1 MSLLFS
7 LLAGVI
13 FGAGLAVSDMVNPA
27 RVLNFLDLAGHWD
40 PTLIF
45 VMAGGLGIT
54 ALGYRLVFRHGS
66 PICSDKFHLPGA
78 ATDRCSARWRF
89 GAVWRR
95 MGSCRYLPGP
105 CACRSHDARAQGS
118 GVRRSHADRDGCD
131 HRLARQNEADE
142 RRPTILKGLI
152 PLAETKGLG
161 SNWTTSA
168 ISRERDMVKKL
179 MLAALVATF
188 AGGAAFAQ
196 ESCETKAMGKDGK
209 PLAGAA
215 KNSFMKKCM
224 ADSCAA
230 KAMSADGK
238 PLSGA
243 AKTSFMK
250 KCEKGA

>member
-1 MSLLFS
+1 VRPAAPLPSRAAIFCGALSAHFS
-7 LLAGVI
+7 DIPTPAAAI
-13 FGAGLAVSDMVNPA
+13 FRA
-27 RVLNFLDLAGHWD
+27 R
-40 PTLIF
+40 
-45 VMAGGLGIT
+45 
-54 ALGYRLVFRHGS
+54 
-66 PICSDKFHLPGA
+66 LP
-78 ATDRCSARWRF
+78 SARWRF
-89 GAVWRR
+89 RAVWR
-95 MGSCRYLPGP
+95 G
-105 CACRSHDARAQGS
+105 SHDARAQGS
-118 GVRRSHADRDGCD
+118 GVRRSHADRDGC
-131 HRLARQNEADE
+131 HRRLARQNEADE
-142 RRPTILKGLI
+142 RRPAILKGLI

-196 ESCETKAMGKDGK
+196 ETCETKAMGKDGK

-215 KNSFMKKCM
+215 KTSFMKKCM

-230 KAMSADGK
+230 KAMSAEGK